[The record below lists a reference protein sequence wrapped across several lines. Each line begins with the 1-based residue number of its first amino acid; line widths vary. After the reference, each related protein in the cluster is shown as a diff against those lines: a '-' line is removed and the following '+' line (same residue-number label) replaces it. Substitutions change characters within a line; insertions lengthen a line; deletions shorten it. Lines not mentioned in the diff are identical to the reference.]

1 MSNVLRPLAPVYAHG
16 ISIAYVFN
24 VYQLEYKDLH
34 LFLCHPS
41 PLSYLKEAIRC
52 KCLSNVD
59 FPGICI
65 TETKVDFAQS
75 TGTTLKPQ

>member
-1 MSNVLRPLAPVYAHG
+1 MSIVLCPLAPVYVHG

-34 LFLCHPS
+34 LLLCHSS
-41 PLSYLKEAIRC
+41 PLSYLKESIRR

-59 FPGICI
+59 FPGICMAEI
-65 TETKVDFAQS
+65 KVDFAQS
-75 TGTTLKPQ
+75 TGITLKPQ